1 MVYAYGVCMAYV
13 WYVSSVYGTCSVS
26 SVHGMCTV
34 CVWPMYGMC
43 LVSSVPSERGQ
54 GAGAG
59 PGVLSQGEVGEGAEL
74 QALGQGP
81 QLVSLKVQR
90 LDRRHA
96 GERTV

>member
-1 MVYAYGVCMAYV
+1 MYGNVYSLCMAVVCMAYLR
-13 WYVSSVYGTCSVS
+13 YVS

-43 LVSSVPSERGQ
+43 LVSPVPSERGQ

-81 QLVSLKVQR
+81 QLVSLQVQR